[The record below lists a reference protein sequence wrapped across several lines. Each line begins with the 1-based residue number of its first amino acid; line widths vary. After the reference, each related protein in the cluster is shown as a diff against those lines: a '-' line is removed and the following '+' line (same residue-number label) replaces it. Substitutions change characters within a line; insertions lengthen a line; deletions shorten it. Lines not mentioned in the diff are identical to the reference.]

1 MQRIG
6 TTGGQY
12 VFSNRGSKAAAILG
26 AVVVAALSL
35 SSCSGAA
42 GGDDGSGE
50 TLKVWWWENDDSA
63 LSTAWNRAVE
73 IFEEQHPDVTVE
85 FELKTY
91 EQMQQ
96 SGQLLLDS
104 DDAPDVLEYLK
115 GNATAG
121 LVSQAGLLTDLTEVA
136 DERGWDLGSSVQ
148 DVGLYE
154 NGLMGSGQRYG
165 VTNYGEYVPMW
176 YNQDLFDQFGLSV
189 PTSLDELESAMQTF
203 VDNGITP
210 LALGSA
216 DYPGPHLLYALA
228 LSQMDQESLA
238 AYQRFDGE
246 VDWDAWEF
254 AAETV
259 ADWTE
264 KGFIST
270 NSTGIPAQ
278 DAGNAFV
285 AGTYPLFFSG
295 TWWAGSFVDDITAF
309 EFDQFLFPGND
320 FTPGSG
326 GNLWVVPEKAD
337 NKDLAYDF
345 IEITMSEEIQNL
357 LGEEGQ
363 VPVAADL
370 DAITSPVGQLVLS
383 RFSELEAATDGGLG
397 WYPDWP
403 VPGLND
409 ILIQNNTELVQGT
422 KTPEQV
428 VDGIRTAYEQ
438 GRADAGL

>member
-1 MQRIG
+1 MI
-6 TTGGQY
+6 
-12 VFSNRGSKAAAILG
+12 SNRKTKVAVAVAAAAI
-26 AVVVAALSL
+26 AALSL
-35 SSCSGAA
+35 SSCSGGG
-42 GGDDGSGE
+42 GGDAESGD
-50 TLKVWWWENDDSA
+50 TLKVWWWEGDDSA
-63 LSTAWNRAVE
+63 LSTAWNRAIEV
-73 IFEEQHPDVTVE
+73 FEEEHPDVKVE

-104 DDAPDVLEYLK
+104 DEAPDVLEYLK

-121 LVSQAGLLTDLTEVA
+121 LVSQAGLLTDLTDVA
-136 DERGWDLGSSVQ
+136 EERGWDLSSSVQ

-165 VTNYGEYVPMW
+165 VTNYGEYVPVW
-176 YNQDLFDQFGLSV
+176 YNKDLFDQYGLSI
-189 PTSLDELESAMQTF
+189 PTSLDEFETVMQTF

-216 DYPGPHLLYALA
+216 DYPGVHLLYELA
-228 LSQMDQESLA
+228 LQNMDDADWA
-238 AYQRFDGE
+238 AYQQFDGD
-246 VDWDAWEF
+246 VNWDAWET

-259 ADWTE
+259 ADWTD
-264 KGFIST
+264 KSYIST
-270 NSTGIPAQ
+270 DSTGIPAQ

-285 AGTYPLFFSG
+285 AGDYPLFFSG
-295 TWWAGSFVDDITAF
+295 TWWAGAFVDDITSF
-309 EFDQFLFPGND
+309 EFDQFLFPGTD
-320 FTPGSG
+320 FVPGSG

-337 NKDLAYDF
+337 NKELAYDF
-345 IEITMSEEIQNL
+345 IEITMSEEVQNL

-370 DAITSPVGQLVLS
+370 DAIESPLGQLVLGEFTKLQES
-383 RFSELEAATDGGLG
+383 TEGGLA

-409 ILIQNNTELVQGT
+409 VLIQNNTELVQGT
-422 KTPEQV
+422 KTPQQAVES
-428 VDGIRTAYEQ
+428 IRTAYDQ
-438 GRADAGL
+438 GRADAGQ

>member
-1 MQRIG
+1 M
-6 TTGGQY
+6 GGHH
-12 VFSNRGSKAAAILG
+12 VFSSKTTSRTAAIASVAVAAAL
-26 AVVVAALSL
+26 AL
-35 SSCSGAA
+35 SSCSGAQGGA
-42 GGDDGSGE
+42 GEADGE
-50 TLKVWWWENDDSA
+50 TLKVWWWENEDSA
-63 LSTAWNRAVE
+63 LSTAWNRAIE
-73 IFEEQHPDVTVE
+73 IFEEEHPDVTVE

-121 LVSQAGLLTDLTEVA
+121 LVSQAGLLTDLTGVA
-136 DERGWDLGSSVQ
+136 DERGWDLDGSVQ

-154 NGLMGSGQRYG
+154 DGLMGSGQRYG

-176 YNQDLFDQFGLSV
+176 FNKDLFEEYDLQV
-189 PTSLDELESAMQTF
+189 PSSLDELETAMQTF
-203 VDNGITP
+203 VDNDITP

-228 LSQMDQESLA
+228 LSQMDQDSLA
-238 AYQRFDGE
+238 AYQRFDGD
-246 VDWDAWEF
+246 VDWAAWEF

-264 KGFIST
+264 RGFIST
-270 NSTGIPAQ
+270 DSTGIPAQ

-285 AGTYPLFFSG
+285 AGSYPMFFSG
-295 TWWAGSFVDDITAF
+295 TWWAGSFVDDITEF
-309 EFDQFLFPGND
+309 EFDQFLFPGSD
-320 FTPGSG
+320 LTPGSG

-337 NKDLAYDF
+337 NKELAYDF

-363 VPVAADL
+363 VPVAADVA
-370 DAITSPVGQLVLS
+370 AIESPVGQLVLG
-383 RFSELEAATDGGLG
+383 RFAELEASADGGLA

-428 VDGIRTAYEQ
+428 VDGIRTAYDQ
-438 GRADAGL
+438 GRADAGM

>member
-1 MQRIG
+1 M
-6 TTGGQY
+6 
-12 VFSNRGSKAAAILG
+12 
-26 AVVVAALSL
+26 
-35 SSCSGAA
+35 SSCSSA
-42 GGDDGSGE
+42 GQGEAESGD
-50 TLKVWWWENDDSA
+50 TLKVWWWENDESA
-63 LSTAWNRAVE
+63 LSTGWNRAIE
-73 IFEEQHPDVTVE
+73 IFEEKHPDVTVE

-121 LVSQAGLLTDLTEVA
+121 LVSQAGLLTDLTDVA
-136 DERGWDLGSSVQ
+136 AERGWDVDGSVQ

-176 YNQDLFDQFGLSV
+176 FNKDSFEKYDLSV
-189 PTSLDELESAMQTF
+189 PTNLDELEDVMQTF
-203 VDNGITP
+203 VDNGVTP

-228 LSQMDQESLA
+228 LQKMDEDSVA
-238 AYQRFDGE
+238 AYQQFNGE

-254 AAETV
+254 AADKV
-259 ADWTE
+259 AEWTE
-264 KGFIST
+264 KGYISSD
-270 NSTGIPAQ
+270 STGIPAQ
-278 DAGNAFV
+278 DAGNAFT

-295 TWWAGSFVDDITAF
+295 TWWAGPFVDGIDDF
-309 EFDQFLFPGND
+309 EFDQFLFPGSD
-320 FTPGSG
+320 LTPGSG
-326 GNLWVVPEKAD
+326 GNLWVVPEKAS
-337 NKDLAYDF
+337 NKELAYDF
-345 IEITMSEEIQNL
+345 IDITMSEEVQNL

-370 DAITSPVGQLVLS
+370 DAITSPVGQLVLGEFQKLQDS
-383 RFSELEAATDGGLG
+383 ADGGLAG
-397 WYPDWP
+397 YPDWP

-409 ILIQNNTELVQGT
+409 VLIQNNTELVQGT
-422 KTPEQV
+422 KTPEQAV
-428 VDGIRTAYEQ
+428 EAIKNAYDQ
-438 GRADAGL
+438 GRTDTGK

>member
-1 MQRIG
+1 MFSSK
-6 TTGGQY
+6 TT
-12 VFSNRGSKAAAILG
+12 SRTAAIAG
-26 AVVVAALSL
+26 VAVTAALAL
-35 SSCSGAA
+35 SSCSGAEGGA
-42 GGDDGSGE
+42 GQADGE
-50 TLKVWWWENDDSA
+50 TLKVWWWENEDSA
-63 LSTAWNRAVE
+63 LSTAWNRAIE
-73 IFEEQHPDVTVE
+73 IFEEEHPDVTVE

-121 LVSQAGLLTDLTEVA
+121 LVSQAGLLTDLTGVA
-136 DERGWDLGSSVQ
+136 DERGWDLDGSVQ

-154 NGLMGSGQRYG
+154 DGLMGSGQRYG

-176 YNQDLFDQFGLSV
+176 FNKDLFEEYDLQV
-189 PTSLDELESAMQTF
+189 PSSLDELETAMQTF
-203 VDNGITP
+203 VDNDITP

-228 LSQMDQESLA
+228 LSQMDQDSLA
-238 AYQRFDGE
+238 AYQRFDGD
-246 VDWDAWEF
+246 VDWAAWEF

-264 KGFIST
+264 RGFIST
-270 NSTGIPAQ
+270 DSTGIPAQ

-285 AGTYPLFFSG
+285 AGSYPMFFSG
-295 TWWAGSFVDDITAF
+295 TWWAGSFVDDITEF

-320 FTPGSG
+320 LTPGSG

-337 NKDLAYDF
+337 NKELAYDF

-357 LGEEGQ
+357 LGDEGQ
-363 VPVAADL
+363 VPVAADVE
-370 DAITSPVGQLVLS
+370 AIESPVGQLVLG
-383 RFSELEAATDGGLG
+383 RFAELEASADGGLA

-409 ILIQNNTELVQGT
+409 ILIQNNTELVQAT

-428 VDGIRTAYEQ
+428 VDGIRTAYDQ
-438 GRADAGL
+438 GRADAGM

>member
-1 MQRIG
+1 M
-6 TTGGQY
+6 
-12 VFSNRGSKAAAILG
+12 FSNQRSKTTAIVGIAVAAALG
-26 AVVVAALSL
+26 LGGCTAGASEEKAE
-35 SSCSGAA
+35 SG
-42 GGDDGSGE
+42 D

-63 LSTAWNRAVE
+63 LSTGWTRAIE
-73 IFEEQHPDVTVE
+73 IFEEKHPDVKVE

-104 DDAPDVLEYLK
+104 NDAPDVLEYLK

-121 LVSQAGLLTDLTEVA
+121 LVSQAGLLTDLTDVA
-136 DERGWDLGSSVQ
+136 DERGWDLDSTVQ

-154 NGLMGSGQRYG
+154 NGLMGSGKRYG
-165 VTNYGEYVPMW
+165 VTNYGEYVPTW
-176 YNQDLFDQFGLSV
+176 YNKDLFEKYDLEV
-189 PTSLDELESAMQTF
+189 PTTLDELESVMETF
-203 VDNGITP
+203 VENDITP

-216 DYPGPHLLYALA
+216 DYPGTHLLYALA
-228 LSQMDQESLA
+228 LAEMDEESLA
-238 AYQRFDGE
+238 AYQRFDGD
-246 VDWDAWEF
+246 VDWAAWQA
-254 AAETV
+254 AAERV
-259 ADWTE
+259 SDWVDR
-264 KGFIST
+264 GFISKD
-270 NSTGIPAQ
+270 STGIPAQ

-285 AGTYPLFFSG
+285 AGDYPMFFSG
-295 TWWAGSFVDDITAF
+295 TWWAGSFVDDIKKF
-309 EFDQFLFPGND
+309 EFDQFLFPAND
-320 FTPGSG
+320 FVPGSG

-337 NKDLAYDF
+337 NKELAYDF

-363 VPVAADL
+363 VPVAADVE
-370 DAITSPVGQLVLS
+370 AIKSPVGQLVLG
-383 RFSELEAATDGGLG
+383 RFAELEASTEGGLA

-428 VDGIRTAYEQ
+428 VEGIRAAYEQ
-438 GRADAGL
+438 GRTDAGL

>member
-1 MQRIG
+1 M
-6 TTGGQY
+6 GGHH
-12 VFSNRGSKAAAILG
+12 VFSSKTTSRT
-26 AVVVAALSL
+26 AVIAGVAVTAALAL
-35 SSCSGAA
+35 SGCSGAEGGA
-42 GGDDGSGE
+42 GEADGE
-50 TLKVWWWENDDSA
+50 TLKVWWWENEDSA
-63 LSTAWNRAVE
+63 LSTAWNRAIE
-73 IFEEQHPDVTVE
+73 IFEEEHPDVTVE

-121 LVSQAGLLTDLTEVA
+121 LVSQAGLLTDLTGVA
-136 DERGWDLGSSVQ
+136 DERGWDLDGSVQ

-154 NGLMGSGQRYG
+154 DGLMGSGQRYG

-176 YNQDLFDQFGLSV
+176 FNKDLFEEYDLQV
-189 PTSLDELESAMQTF
+189 PSSLDELETVMQTF
-203 VDNGITP
+203 VDNDITP

-228 LSQMDQESLA
+228 LSQMDQDSLA

-246 VDWDAWEF
+246 VDWAAWEF

-264 KGFIST
+264 RGFIST
-270 NSTGIPAQ
+270 DSTGIPAQ

-285 AGTYPLFFSG
+285 AGSYPMFFSG
-295 TWWAGSFVDDITAF
+295 TWWAGSFVDDITEF

-320 FTPGSG
+320 LTPGSG

-337 NKDLAYDF
+337 NKELAYDF

-363 VPVAADL
+363 VPVAADVE
-370 DAITSPVGQLVLS
+370 AIESPVGQLVLG
-383 RFSELEAATDGGLG
+383 RFAELEASADGGLA

-409 ILIQNNTELVQGT
+409 ILIQNNTELVQAT

-438 GRADAGL
+438 GRADAGM

>member
-1 MQRIG
+1 MFINRKLRAAVAA
-6 TTGGQY
+6 TGLL
-12 VFSNRGSKAAAILG
+12 AAASL
-26 AVVVAALSL
+26 ALSGC
-35 SSCSGAA
+35 SSGGEATA
-42 GGDDGSGE
+42 GDGK

-63 LSTAWNRAVE
+63 LSAAWNKAIE
-73 IFEEQHPDVTVE
+73 IFEEKHPDVTVE

-96 SGQLLLDS
+96 SGQLLLDT

-121 LVSQAGLLTDLTEVA
+121 LVSQAGLLTDLTDVA
-136 DERGWDLGSSVQ
+136 DEREWDLSDSVQ

-154 NGLMGSGQRYG
+154 DGLMGSGQRYG
-165 VTNYGEYVPMW
+165 VTNYGEYVGTW
-176 YNQDLFDQFGLSV
+176 YNKTLFDQYNLEV
-189 PTSLDELESAMQTF
+189 PTTLDEFEKVLQTF

-210 LALGSA
+210 LSLGSA

-228 LSQMDQESLA
+228 LANMDEDSLA
-238 AYQRFDGE
+238 AYQRFDGD
-246 VDWDAWEF
+246 VDWDAWEK

-259 ADWTE
+259 ADWTA
-264 KGFIST
+264 KGYISKD
-270 NSTGIPAQ
+270 STGIPAQ
-278 DAGNAFV
+278 DSGNAFI
-285 AGTYPLFFSG
+285 AGTYPIFYSG
-295 TWWAGSFVDDITAF
+295 TWWGGNFADDITDF

-320 FTPGSG
+320 LHPGSG
-326 GNLWVVPEKAD
+326 GNLWVVPEKAK
-337 NKDLAYDF
+337 NKELAYDF
-345 IEITMSEEIQNL
+345 IEITMSPEIQNY

-363 VPVAADL
+363 VPVAADA
-370 DAITSPVGQLVLS
+370 DAITSPIGQLVSS
-383 RFSELEAATDGGLG
+383 RFAELQESTDGGLA

-422 KTPEQV
+422 KTPQQV

-438 GRADAGL
+438 GRADAGQ

>member
-1 MQRIG
+1 MFTNRKLRAVIAA
-6 TTGGQY
+6 TGLI
-12 VFSNRGSKAAAILG
+12 AAASL
-26 AVVVAALSL
+26 ALSGC
-35 SSCSGAA
+35 SSGGGAA
-42 GGDDGSGE
+42 AGDGK

-63 LSTAWNRAVE
+63 LAAGWNKAIE
-73 IFEEQHPDVTVE
+73 IFKEKHPDVTVE

-96 SGQLLLDS
+96 SGQLLLDT

-121 LVSQAGLLTDLTEVA
+121 LVSQAGLLTDLTDVA
-136 DERGWDLGSSVQ
+136 RDRNWDLSSSVQ

-165 VTNYGEYVPMW
+165 LTNYGEYVSMW
-176 YNQDLFDQFGLSV
+176 YNKTLFDKYNLDV
-189 PTSLDELESAMQTF
+189 PTTLTELESDMQTF

-210 LALGSA
+210 LALGTN

-228 LSQMDQESLA
+228 LANMNEGSLA
-238 AYQRFDGE
+238 AYQRFDGD
-246 VDWDAWEF
+246 VNWDAWET
-254 AAETV
+254 AAETI
-259 ADWTE
+259 ADWTA
-264 KGFIST
+264 KGFISK

-278 DAGNAFV
+278 DAGNAFE
-285 AGTYPLFFSG
+285 AGTYPLFYSG
-295 TWWAGSFVDDITAF
+295 TWWGSVFADAATDFTY
-309 EFDQFLFPGND
+309 DQFLFPGSKLH
-320 FTPGSG
+320 PGSG
-326 GNLWVVPEKAD
+326 GNLWVVPSKAK

-345 IEITMSEEIQNL
+345 IEITMSPEIQNF

-363 VPVAADL
+363 VPVAAD
-370 DAITSPVGQLVLS
+370 DASITSPLGQLLTK
-383 RFSELEAATDGGLG
+383 RFTELEAAADGGLA

-409 ILIQNNTELVQGT
+409 TLLQNTTELVNGT

-428 VDGIRTAYEQ
+428 VDSIRAAHDQ
-438 GRADAGL
+438 GRTDAGQ